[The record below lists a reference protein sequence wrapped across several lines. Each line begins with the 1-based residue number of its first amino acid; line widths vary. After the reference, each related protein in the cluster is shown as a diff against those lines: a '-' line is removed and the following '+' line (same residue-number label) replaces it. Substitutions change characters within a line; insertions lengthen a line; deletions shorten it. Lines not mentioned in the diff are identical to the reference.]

1 MQTEEAPSTLVTIV
15 PQKIIKTDEPTM
27 TICVPKYV
35 QTDIAE
41 SVVAGVQTDVA
52 ESAVMA
58 V

>member
-1 MQTEEAPSTLVTIV
+1 
-15 PQKIIKTDEPTM
+15 M